1 MTLIYLGSVLLIL
14 LVFGFVLL
22 RNVFLKAQN
31 SGWYPFFLM
40 PVVQAIF
47 ADTGNKKILD
57 IGTGPGKL
65 PELLIR
71 HNPQLQIT
79 ATDIDEAMID
89 EARKRNNNKNVSFK
103 HQKVGENL
111 GFEDGGFDV
120 VTFCSVLFLLDDKT
134 KSFLLAEALRVL
146 KPGGKIIV
154 LSPSGLKSILTS
166 FTEVWKYPYSSTNW
180 TFIVWKILTTH
191 SAKKWRKSNWLAEFS
206 KTKNHP
212 YNSAISFNNN
222 ALIESLTNIINN

>member
-57 IGTGPGKL
+57 IRTGPGKL

-89 EARKRNNNKNVSFK
+89 EAITYAKKYPKPKTNYIYYISGNSVDAFKYQRQVAGQFNTGVSGTTVKQVLHSTWKNVVVFETYA
-103 HQKVGENL
+103 GNNL
-111 GFEDGGFDV
+111 VNITMAGTDSASNSLTSVPWPDGATRIEAVGFDG
-120 VTFCSVLFLLDDKT
+120 T
-134 KSFLLAEALRVL
+134 R
-146 KPGGKIIV
+146 
-154 LSPSGLKSILTS
+154 ILVYGT
-166 FTEVWKYPYSSTNW
+166 
-180 TFIVWKILTTH
+180 
-191 SAKKWRKSNWLAEFS
+191 R
-206 KTKNHP
+206 
-212 YNSAISFNNN
+212 
-222 ALIESLTNIINN
+222 